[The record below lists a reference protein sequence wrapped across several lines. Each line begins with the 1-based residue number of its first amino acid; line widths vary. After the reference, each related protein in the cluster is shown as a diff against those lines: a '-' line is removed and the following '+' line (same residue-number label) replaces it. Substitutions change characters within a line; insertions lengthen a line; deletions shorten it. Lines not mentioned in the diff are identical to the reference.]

1 MGRFDYLGKA
11 AVISNAKE
19 PQAVADPVVQA
30 FLTLTESVNVP
41 DLTHIT
47 GGTAP

>member
-19 PQAVADPVVQA
+19 LQTVADPAVQA
-30 FLTLTESVNVP
+30 FLRLNESFNVP
-41 DLTHIT
+41 DL
-47 GGTAP
+47 A

>member
-19 PQAVADPVVQA
+19 PQAVADPAVQA
-30 FLTLTESVNVP
+30 FLKLTESCNVP
-41 DLTHIT
+41 NLAYIT
-47 GGTAP
+47 GGTTP